1 MITALLVA
9 PGLLLGG
16 VLLSS
21 GVLKL
26 RTPAN
31 LDEFVQLGVPAP
43 LRRMWIAR
51 AHPWGEILLGI
62 GLLTTGSWLGATVA
76 IAATALMATY
86 LVLVIR
92 ARAATPDAT
101 CACFGSTKKIT
112 LVTAI
117 RNVWL
122 TVLGILAVA
131 AAWALPLWGGA
142 VASLGADGW
151 GWIALALAAVVT
163 TVLIMWPEE
172 SQTET
177 PPAMVAAPASD
188 DDLDYV
194 RLITPAVSV
203 TLADGSSQ
211 TLRELSQS
219 RPLLLLA
226 VSATCASCESTIAS
240 RHRWR
245 ELLPEVDVRVLVAQA
260 PEESPLVEQ
269 EHPMSLH
276 DRWHRVSASLG
287 YYSNP
292 SAVLFGIDGLLAGGP
307 VSGAEE
313 IEQFVGDI
321 YESLRGVR
329 PPAE

>member
-1 MITALLVA
+1 MTTALLVA
-9 PGLLLGG
+9 PGLLLGA
-16 VLLSS
+16 VLLAS

-51 AHPWGEILLGI
+51 THPWGETVLGA
-62 GLLTTGSWLGATVA
+62 GLLVTGSWLGSFVA
-76 IAATALMATY
+76 VVATALMVAY
-86 LVLVIR
+86 LVLVVR
-92 ARAATPDAT
+92 ARAATPDAS

-112 LVTAI
+112 LVTVI
-117 RNVWL
+117 RNAWL
-122 TVLGILAVA
+122 AALGILAAVA
-131 AAWALPLWGGA
+131 ALTLPLWGGPL
-142 VASLGADGW
+142 ASLGVDGW
-151 GWIALALAAVVT
+151 AWIALAGAAVVT

-172 SQTET
+172 PQAS
-177 PPAMVAAPASD
+177 PAPVTSAPASD

-211 TLRELSQS
+211 TLRELSQV
-219 RPLLLLA
+219 RPMLLLA
-226 VSATCASCESTIAS
+226 VSATCASCESTIAN

-245 ELLPEVDVRVLVAQA
+245 EMLPEVDVRVLVAQA
-260 PEESPLVEQ
+260 PEESPLVED

-307 VSGAEE
+307 VSGGEE